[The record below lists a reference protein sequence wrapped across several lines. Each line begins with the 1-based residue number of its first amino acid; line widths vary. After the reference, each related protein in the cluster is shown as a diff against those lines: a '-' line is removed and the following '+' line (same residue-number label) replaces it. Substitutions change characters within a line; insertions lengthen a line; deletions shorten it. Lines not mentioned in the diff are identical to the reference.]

1 MKKRFKYAQWGLAA
15 ITVLTLSACD
25 DFDPLSQKGEFY
37 YSNPT
42 TSNISFKIDD
52 KFYEVLPGQRD
63 IIKLSSGKHKLE
75 NSQGDIFSFMVFDN
89 NNGGIINPDNHVYY
103 TLSEAYA
110 VEGKADRFKP
120 ATYEVVINGHELEM
134 AVRSANATV
143 IDANIFKCDY
153 PLGEAFPDSIT
164 VNDRKSV
171 GNIQS
176 KCFDKPELVQYIA
189 TEYNEN
195 ISPDTPDEAT
205 QDTVNMSFSYDLP
218 AADFTN
224 PKLQAKAQEL
234 LALLKPLQDTN
245 DTDVHEKLN
254 KQAHQLMIELV
265 EIHANSASSST
276 VAENEKYNNFVSQ
289 IGELRGYGI
298 WGR

>member
-1 MKKRFKYAQWGLAA
+1 MKKRIKYIQWGMAA
-15 ITVLTLSACD
+15 IAILALSACD
-25 DFDPLSQKGEFY
+25 DFDPMSQKGEFY

-42 TSNISFKIDD
+42 TSNISFKVDD
-52 KFYEVLPGQRD
+52 KPYEVLPGQRD
-63 IIKLSSGKHKLE
+63 IIKLSAGKHKLE
-75 NSQGDIFSFMVFDN
+75 NSQGDVFSFMVFDN

-164 VNDRKSV
+164 ISDRKSV

-176 KCFDKPELVQYIA
+176 KCFDKSELVQYIA
-189 TEYNEN
+189 KEYDEN
-195 ISPDTPDEAT
+195 ISPSTPDEAT
-205 QDTVNMSFSYDLP
+205 QDTVNMSFSYELP
-218 AADFTN
+218 AIDFAN
-224 PKLQAKAQEL
+224 PELQAKAEQL
-234 LALLKPLQDTN
+234 LALLKPLQNTN
-245 DTDVHEKLN
+245 DTNIHDELN
-254 KQAHQLMIELV
+254 QQAHQLMMELV
-265 EIHANSASSST
+265 QIHANSASSSP

-289 IGELRGYGI
+289 IGELQGYGV
-298 WGR
+298 WAR